1 MSSDEAFFAEWTS
14 RRPGSTRDLTRARH
28 LAEAVGA
35 VPPAPV
41 LTVVGSKGKGTTA
54 TYASAY
60 LASTGARV
68 LTVTSPGLRNN
79 RDRIRVDGVSIS
91 DEDLAALGT
100 RLTSAALPDSN
111 GYLSPAGLFT
121 IAGILHAQDVGAD
134 FVVLE
139 AGMGGASDEV
149 SLFPAEVV
157 AITEIFAEHIGILG
171 NTVAEIAREKAGVIT
186 EETRSVVTLPQSP
199 EVRAELSARAGS
211 RLHQI
216 TPQAEPWTRNALLGR
231 SAAAQLTSAE
241 PEEKTL
247 LSVRLPARFSH
258 HDIGGTSL
266 IIDSPI
272 TGAGVAMSVRRA
284 LAEWATIDRV
294 LLCLPDHKDL
304 SGAIAELAGQA
315 VTFVRLPGTHLKFT
329 RELPPTWDVT
339 TIDKV
344 DARSIE
350 AAGRRVLA
358 LGTIYFTGHLLDN
371 LDIPTDRLFE
381 V

>member
-1 MSSDEAFFAEWTS
+1 MSSDEAFFAEWTT
-14 RRPGSTRDLTRARH
+14 RRPGSRRDLPRARR
-28 LAEAVGA
+28 LAQALGA
-35 VPPAPV
+35 VSPAPV

-68 LTVTSPGLRNN
+68 VTVTSPGLRSN

-91 DEDLAALGT
+91 DEELAALGARVSSVT
-100 RLTSAALPDSN
+100 LPASD

-121 IAGILHAQDVGAD
+121 IAGILHAQDVAAD

-157 AITEIFAEHIGILG
+157 AVTEIFAEHLGILG
-171 NTVAEIAREKAGVIT
+171 DTVAEIAREKAGVIT
-186 EETRSVVTLPQSP
+186 EATRSVVTLPQSP
-199 EVRAELSARAGS
+199 EVRAELSARAGT

-216 TPQAEPWTRNALLGR
+216 TPQATPWTTNALLGR
-231 SAAAQLTSAE
+231 SAAAHLTSAE
-241 PEEKTL
+241 PQEQTL
-247 LSVRLPARFSH
+247 RSVRLPARFSH
-258 HDIGGTSL
+258 HDIGRTRL

-272 TGAGVAMSVRRA
+272 TGAGVAMSVQRA
-284 LAEWATIDRV
+284 LVEWGSIDRV

-304 SGAIAELAGQA
+304 SGAITELGDLP
-315 VTFVRLPGTHLKFT
+315 VTFVQLPETHLNFT
-329 RELPPTWDVT
+329 RELPPSWDVT

-344 DARSIE
+344 DARFIE
-350 AAGRRVLA
+350 SAGDRVLA

-371 LDIPTDRLFE
+371 LNIPTDRLFE
-381 V
+381 A